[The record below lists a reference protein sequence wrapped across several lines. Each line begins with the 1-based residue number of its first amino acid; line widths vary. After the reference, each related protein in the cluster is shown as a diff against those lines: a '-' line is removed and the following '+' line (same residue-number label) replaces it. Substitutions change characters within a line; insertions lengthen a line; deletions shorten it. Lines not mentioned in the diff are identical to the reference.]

1 MKLTAGKLRYLMT
14 LERLESSLPKVRC
27 IDIAVHLGI
36 SRASVCKM
44 LSSLS
49 REGLLEQLP
58 DKSLHIT
65 SLGRQL
71 TEQYAQQYQ
80 KLCPV
85 FEQMGLSEFD
95 AQECAMA
102 LLSQLSA
109 QTLKNVCAC
118 LEPHPSGLSA

>member
-14 LERLESSLPKVRC
+14 VDGLQGSLPKVRC
-27 IDIAVHLGI
+27 IDVAVQLGI

-65 SLGRQL
+65 PLGCQM

-80 KLCPV
+80 KLS
-85 FEQMGLSEFD
+85 FIRW
-95 AQECAMA
+95 A
-102 LLSQLSA
+102 
-109 QTLKNVCAC
+109 
-118 LEPHPSGLSA
+118 

>member
-14 LERLESSLPKVRC
+14 VDGLQGSLPKVRC
-27 IDIAVHLGI
+27 IDVAVQLGI

-65 SLGRQL
+65 PLGCQMPA
-71 TEQYAQQYQ
+71 QNAQQYQ
-80 KLCPV
+80 KLNPV
-85 FEQMGLSEFD
+85 FHQLGLSEFD
-95 AQECAMA
+95 AQECVMA
-102 LLSQLSA
+102 LLSQLSE

-118 LEPHPSGLSA
+118 FTPQASSLSA

>member
-118 LEPHPSGLSA
+118 FTPQASSLSA